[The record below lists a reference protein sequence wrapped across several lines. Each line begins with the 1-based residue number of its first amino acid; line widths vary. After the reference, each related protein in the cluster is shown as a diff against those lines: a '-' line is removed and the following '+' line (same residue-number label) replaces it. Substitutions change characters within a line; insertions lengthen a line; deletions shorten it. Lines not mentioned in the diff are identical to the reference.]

1 MRYDNYLKYVEQ
13 QESHIAMLDDKIENL
28 FNAGR
33 EAEAKQA
40 EAEWREE
47 NQQLDAFIKKH
58 QIKMSSFKKNIKSW

>member
-1 MRYDNYLKYVEQ
+1 MRYENYLRYVEQ

-33 EAEAKQA
+33 EAEAKEV